1 MHNNAEDTIEI
12 LNDLVEINNDRI
24 VGYEKAIKE
33 LKEEDEDLKVLFLNM
48 IDESRQARLELGNEV
63 QVLGGEM
70 ERGTT
75 NSGKI
80 YRAWM
85 DVRALFSGHDRH
97 SVLAN
102 CHKGEDAAQVAYNT
116 ALESDSLPAHLR
128 DMILN
133 QQQILKASHDEIKA
147 FTEQEA

>member
-1 MHNNAEDTIEI
+1 MSNNAADTIEI

-63 QVLGGEM
+63 QVLGGVM
-70 ERGTT
+70 EGGTT

-80 YRAWM
+80 YRVWM

-102 CHKGEDAAQVAYNT
+102 CHKGEDAAQVAYKT
-116 ALESDSLPAHLR
+116 ALESESLPGHLR
-128 DMILN
+128 EMISN
-133 QQQILKASHDEIKA
+133 QKQTLKTSHDEIKA

>member
-1 MHNNAEDTIEI
+1 MQNNTEDTIEI

-33 LKEEDEDLKVLFLNM
+33 LKEEDEDLKVMFLNM
-48 IDESRQARLELGNEV
+48 IDESRQARLDLGNEV
-63 QVLGGEM
+63 QVLGGVM
-70 ERGTT
+70 EGGTT

-102 CHKGEDAAQVAYNT
+102 CHKGEDAAQVAYTT
-116 ALESDSLPAHLR
+116 ALKSDSLPAHLR
-128 DMILN
+128 EMISN

>member
-1 MHNNAEDTIEI
+1 MSNNAADTIEI

-63 QVLGGEM
+63 QVLGGVM
-70 ERGTT
+70 EGGTT

-80 YRAWM
+80 YRVWM

-97 SVLAN
+97 AVLAN
-102 CHKGEDAAQVAYNT
+102 CHKGEDAAQVAYKT
-116 ALESDSLPAHLR
+116 ALESESLPGHLR
-128 DMILN
+128 EMISN
-133 QQQILKASHDEIKA
+133 QKQTLKISHDEIKA

>member
-1 MHNNAEDTIEI
+1 MQSNTDTIEI

-33 LKEEDEDLKVLFLNM
+33 LKEEDEDLKILFLNM
-48 IDESRQARLELGNEV
+48 IDESRQARLDLGNEV
-63 QVLGGEM
+63 QVLGGVM
-70 ERGTT
+70 EGGTT

-80 YRAWM
+80 YRVWM

-102 CHKGEDAAQVAYNT
+102 CHKGEDAAQVAYKT
-116 ALESDSLPAHLR
+116 ALESDSLPEHLR
-128 DMILN
+128 EMIGE

-147 FTEQEA
+147 FTEHEA

>member
-1 MHNNAEDTIEI
+1 MQSSTDTIEI
-12 LNDLVEINNDRI
+12 LNDLIEINNDRV

-33 LKEEDEDLKVLFLNM
+33 LKEEDEDLKVIFLNM
-48 IDESRQARLELGNEV
+48 IDESRQARLELGHEV
-63 QVLGGEM
+63 QVLGGVM
-70 ERGTT
+70 EGGTT

-85 DVRALFSGHDRH
+85 DIRALFSGHDRH

-102 CHKGEDAAQVAYNT
+102 CHKGEDAAQVAYKA

-128 DMILN
+128 DMIEN
-133 QQQILKASHDEIKA
+133 QQQIFKASHDEIKA
-147 FTEQEA
+147 FTQQEA